1 MQLKSQAGHRLR
13 DIVGAKLTKRQL
25 SIQFIVAV
33 LNRRAPD
40 GKKATTNGIRG

>member
-13 DIVGAKLTKRQL
+13 DIYGAKLTKRQR

-33 LNRRAPD
+33 LAPD